1 MKKTF
6 EKAWIAKRCIEVGD
20 VVHVVMKA
28 SKPLLEIT
36 YTLVADERMN
46 HHTLRLF
53 VEMVVGEYGVY
64 G

>member
-6 EKAWIAKRCIEVGD
+6 EKTWIAKRCIEVSN
-20 VVHVVMKA
+20 VVHVVTKA
-28 SKPLLEIT
+28 SKPLLKIA
-36 YTLVADERMN
+36 YTLVANERMN

-53 VEMVVGEYGVY
+53 VEMIIGEYTFY

>member
-20 VVHVVMKA
+20 MVHVVMKA

-36 YTLVADERMN
+36 YTLVANERMN

-53 VEMVVGEYGVY
+53 VEMVIGEYGVY